1 MDAECVESIVIDVCK
16 KTILLHSD
24 EGSSKTVECDTTEQF
39 MNVVKVITDRAN
51 PEIITYTDVAVK

>member
-24 EGSSKTVECDTTEQF
+24 EVSSKTVECDTTEQF

-51 PEIITYTDVAVK
+51 PEIITYADVAVK

>member
-51 PEIITYTDVAVK
+51 PEIITYADVAVK